1 MGRLAHGMH
10 RRVAEFHVGD
20 PRHRELLQELMSS
33 GDCEEEE
40 AKEAAL
46 SLGSLH
52 MGYPALSI
60 DDDVVYLSC
69 KAASRGLMGL
79 VAAVDVRKKE
89 LRVVAKLDI
98 ERNTCFMRSYI
109 ATVISKYISKA
120 TGTCAAPFRSLP
132 TTAFM

>member
-20 PRHRELLQELMSS
+20 PRHRELLQELLSS

-60 DDDVVYLSC
+60 DDDLC
-69 KAASRGLMGL
+69 
-79 VAAVDVRKKE
+79 
-89 LRVVAKLDI
+89 
-98 ERNTCFMRSYI
+98 TCRTGTF
-109 ATVISKYISKA
+109 ATEISKYISKA

>member
-1 MGRLAHGMH
+1 MR
-10 RRVAEFHVGD
+10 
-20 PRHRELLQELMSS
+20 
-33 GDCEEEE
+33 GDCEEAEAA

-46 SLGSLH
+46 CTLGYLH
-52 MGYPALSI
+52 MSYPALSI

-89 LRVVAKLDI
+89 LRGVAKLDI

-109 ATVISKYISKA
+109 ATEISKYLRLEVHRYLGSIIPMLAVMSA
-120 TGTCAAPFRSLP
+120 LVVDYV
-132 TTAFM
+132 

>member
-1 MGRLAHGMH
+1 MPILVTSWDDWRTECT
-10 RRVAEFHVGD
+10 AESHEFAVGD
-20 PRHRELLQELMSS
+20 PRNCELLQELMSS
-33 GDCEEEE
+33 SGGDCEEE

-46 SLGSLH
+46 SPLH

-89 LRVVAKLDI
+89 LRGVAKLDI
-98 ERNTCFMRSYI
+98 ERNTCFMRNYI
-109 ATVISKYISKA
+109 ATEISKY
-120 TGTCAAPFRSLP
+120 L
-132 TTAFM
+132 